1 MSIIPPFK
9 YRDNIPKVQLFEDLG
24 SLTGIP
30 FAQPEDIKGLD
41 KGLSQILGEAGGFKE
56 GQIYDRRF
64 KNILRPTGEA
74 LELLYGGI
82 GSLADL
88 GYKPIRGGL
97 KYLFGKD
104 PRIAEAQETTP
115 EGIDLATIP
124 DSGVGRPD
132 FVPDDLPIET
142 DITKPGVTFQGL
154 APLIEGKDAP
164 PSAED
169 DYELGTG
176 FQSVAEQMK
185 NLQDKKTKQLYA
197 GQEGRLTKEEPDAK
211 GEGEKK
217 DKANVSK
224 ENSFESLFNASMS
237 SYLASQGQE
246 DTGKKTID
254 DYKKDFED
262 ATGIS
267 ASGEVDKSSALMALG
282 LALMQNK
289 AGKGFN
295 VGNMLSAVGEA
306 GEKALPAFEK
316 AKQEAKLGA
325 AKAGEYALGKVAED
339 DAKAEEEKKEMLDRS
354 EYYIIPRGDKD
365 PKSMAQNF
373 AKGQFKRL
381 NKYELNNLITNK
393 EFSEKYEVLSGE
405 LYGDAFAEA
414 LKPPEAKD
422 TWLTT
427 PRTIKLFEEAPEEFQ
442 IDVMYTDPNSGIS
455 GARPAAGTDYLYTS
469 FEQGEKRIQ
478 KMEQD
483 FSDIIAAT
491 KAGGGPGLSLAPQ
504 FGALMDKAV
513 RAFGV
518 NVGADLNPINKAK
531 AILTRLQ
538 ATNASAILQETGKT
552 LSDADRE
559 LVKEIVGKITMK
571 SLDGLSE
578 DQLLQ
583 KLSSIYDL
591 TVGKS
596 RRNLESARAKLKSI
610 GITIPTRQAYAD
622 KFTETDKI
630 VGIS

>member
-1 MSIIPPFK
+1 MA
-9 YRDNIPKVQLFEDLG
+9 YRENIPKVQLFEDLG
-24 SLTGIP
+24 

-64 KNILRPTGEA
+64 KNILRPTGET
-74 LELLYGGI
+74 LELLYGGL
-82 GSLADL
+82 GALLDQ

-104 PRIAEAQETTP
+104 PRIAEAEEGTP
-115 EGIDLATIP
+115 EGVDLATIP
-124 DSGVGRPD
+124 GSGVGRPD

-217 DKANVSK
+217 DKADVSK

-422 TWLTT
+422 TWLTK
-427 PRTIKLFEEAPEEFQ
+427 PQKIDLFDEAPAEFQ
-442 IDVMYTDPNSGIS
+442 LDVFYADPNSGIS
-455 GARPAAGTDYLYTS
+455 GGRPATNTDYLYTS
-469 FEQGEKRIQ
+469 FEQGEKKIQ
-478 KMEQD
+478 RLEDD
-483 FSDIIAAT
+483 FSTVIAAT
-491 KAGGGPGLSLAPQ
+491 KAGGGSGITVQSQ
-504 FGALMDKAV
+504 II
-513 RAFGV
+513 AFGQ
-518 NVGADLNPINKAK
+518 NFAK
-531 AILTRLQ
+531 AFGIGTGAPVNSVTAAQEVLRRIQ
-538 ATNASAILQETGKT
+538 ATKASDILQETGKT
-552 LSDADRE
+552 LSDADRQF
-559 LVKEIVGKITMK
+559 VKEIVGNIDM
-571 SLDGLSE
+571 SVLGANE
-578 DQLLQ
+578 DLLLE
-583 KLSSIYDL
+583 KLEQIYDL

-596 RRNLESARAKLKSI
+596 RRNLESARANLKRF
-610 GITIPTRQAYAD
+610 GINIPTRQAYSD

>member
-1 MSIIPPFK
+1 MSI
-9 YRDNIPKVQLFEDLG
+9 YRDNIPTIQLFEDLG
-24 SLTGIP
+24 LP
-30 FAQPEDIKGLD
+30 QPKNILGLD
-41 KGLSQILGEAGGFKE
+41 KGLSQILGDAAGYKK
-56 GQIYDRRF
+56 GQIYDRRY
-64 KNILRPTGEA
+64 KNIARPAGEA
-74 LELLYGGI
+74 AEALYSGI
-82 GSLADL
+82 GAVLDQ

-104 PRIAEAQETTP
+104 PRIEEAQETTP
-115 EGIDLATIP
+115 EGVDLATIP
-124 DSGVGRPD
+124 GSGVGRPS
-132 FVPDDLPIET
+132 FVPDDYQPGTITQGFAPEIRVDPDP
-142 DITKPGVTFQGL
+142 DITL
-154 APLIEGKDAP
+154 A
-164 PSAED
+164 SAED
-169 DYELGTG
+169 DYEDSKAFL
-176 FQSVAEQMK
+176 SVAEQMK
-185 NLQDKKTKQLYA
+185 KLQDKKIKDLYA
-197 GQEGRLTKEEPDAK
+197 GQEGRITKEKPDAK
-211 GEGEKK
+211 DEGEKK
-217 DKANVSK
+217 DKADVSK

-365 PKSMAQNF
+365 PKTMAQNF

-422 TWLTT
+422 NWLTT

-442 IDVMYTDPNSGIS
+442 IDVFYTDPNSGIS
-455 GARPAAGTDYLYTS
+455 GGRPATNTDYLFTS
-469 FEQGEKRIQ
+469 FEQGERKIQ

-483 FSDIIAAT
+483 FADIIAAT

-538 ATNASAILQETGKT
+538 ATNASAILHETGKT

-596 RRNLESARAKLKSI
+596 RRNLESARARLKSV
-610 GITIPTRQAYAD
+610 GVTIPTRQGYSD

>member
-1 MSIIPPFK
+1 MSI
-9 YRDNIPKVQLFEDLG
+9 YRDNIPTIQLFEDLG
-24 SLTGIP
+24 LP
-30 FAQPEDIKGLD
+30 QPKNILGLD
-41 KGLSQILGEAGGFKE
+41 KGLSQILGDAAGYKK
-56 GQIYDRRF
+56 GQIYDRRY
-64 KNILRPTGEA
+64 KNIARPAGEA
-74 LELLYGGI
+74 AEALYSGI
-82 GSLADL
+82 GAVLDQ

-104 PRIAEAQETTP
+104 PRIEEAQETTP
-115 EGIDLATIP
+115 EGVDLATIP
-124 DSGVGRPD
+124 GSGVGRPS
-132 FVPDDLPIET
+132 FVPDDYQPGTITQGEAPAMRVDPDP
-142 DITKPGVTFQGL
+142 DIL
-154 APLIEGKDAP
+154 L

-169 DYELGTG
+169 DYESGRG
-176 FQSVAEQMK
+176 FLSVAEQMK

-197 GQEGRLTKEEPDAK
+197 GQEGRLTKEKPDAK
-211 GEGEKK
+211 DEGEKK
-217 DKANVSK
+217 DKADVSK

-483 FSDIIAAT
+483 FADIIAAT

-610 GITIPTRQAYAD
+610 GITIPTREAYAD

>member
-1 MSIIPPFK
+1 MA
-9 YRDNIPKVQLFEDLG
+9 YRENIPKVQLFEDLG
-24 SLTGIP
+24 

-64 KNILRPTGEA
+64 KNILRPTGET
-74 LELLYGGI
+74 LELLYGGL
-82 GSLADL
+82 GALLDQ

-104 PRIAEAQETTP
+104 PRIAEAEEGTP
-115 EGIDLATIP
+115 EGVDLATIP
-124 DSGVGRPD
+124 GSGVGRPD

-217 DKANVSK
+217 DKADVSK

-422 TWLTT
+422 TWLTK
-427 PRTIKLFEEAPEEFQ
+427 PQKIDLFDEAPAEFQ
-442 IDVMYTDPNSGIS
+442 LDVFYADPNSGIS
-455 GARPAAGTDYLYTS
+455 GGRPATNTDYLYTS
-469 FEQGEKRIQ
+469 FEQGEKKIQ
-478 KMEQD
+478 RLEDD
-483 FSDIIAAT
+483 FSTVIAAT
-491 KAGGGPGLSLAPQ
+491 KAGGGSGITVQSQ
-504 FGALMDKAV
+504 II
-513 RAFGV
+513 AFGQ
-518 NVGADLNPINKAK
+518 NFAK
-531 AILTRLQ
+531 AFGIGTGAPVNSVTAAQEVLRRIQ
-538 ATNASAILQETGKT
+538 ATKASDILQETGKT
-552 LSDADRE
+552 LSDADRQF
-559 LVKEIVGKITMK
+559 VKEIVGNIDM
-571 SLDGLSE
+571 SVLGANE
-578 DQLLQ
+578 DLLLE
-583 KLSSIYDL
+583 KLEQIYDL

-596 RRNLESARAKLKSI
+596 RRNLESARANLKRF
-610 GITIPTRQAYAD
+610 GVNIPTRQAYSD